1 MLEIISFT
9 LGPAQTNAY
18 LVADSETK
26 DAAVIDPAW
35 DGHVILEAARS
46 RGWRIAHL
54 WYTHAHF
61 DHIGGAGAIAD
72 ALNPLPLVALHPNDH
87 VLWRAGGGGG
97 LFGFDIDPGP
107 EPTID
112 FYQGQ
117 ILRLGS
123 VEFEVRFT
131 PGHTPGHCILYVA
144 SPDPRAERSEPI
156 LTPYVHLPRAQV
168 PGSTGAGERS
178 RSVCFCG
185 DVIFAGSVGRT
196 DLPGASWEQLEKS
209 IRSQIFTLPDE
220 TRLLSGHG
228 PETTVGQE
236 KRSNPFVSD

>member
-1 MLEIISFT
+1 MLEIVPFT
-9 LGPAQTNAY
+9 LGPAVTNAY

-26 DAAVIDPAW
+26 EAVVIDPAW
-35 DGHVILEAARS
+35 DGQIILEAAKQ

-87 VLWRAGGGGG
+87 VLWRAGGGGAV
-97 LFGFDIDPGP
+97 FGFDIDPGP

-112 FYQGQ
+112 FFQGQ

-144 SPDPRAERSEPI
+144 SEK
-156 LTPYVHLPRAQV
+156 
-168 PGSTGAGERS
+168 
-178 RSVCFCG
+178 VCFCG
-185 DVIFAGSVGRT
+185 DLIFAGSVGRT
-196 DLPGASWEQLEKS
+196 DLPGGNWEQLVES
-209 IRSQIFTLPDE
+209 IKTQVFSMPDD

-228 PETTVGQE
+228 PATTVGEE
-236 KRSNPFVSD
+236 KMNNPFVGSNSVVE

>member
-1 MLEIISFT
+1 MLEIVSFT

-35 DGHVILEAARS
+35 DGHTILQAART

-87 VLWRAGGGGG
+87 VLWRAGGGGAF
-97 LFGFDIDPGP
+97 FGFDIDPGP

-112 FYQGQ
+112 LQQGQ
-117 ILRLGS
+117 LLRLGS

-131 PGHTPGHCILYVA
+131 PGHTPGHCVLYVPL
-144 SPDPRAERSEPI
+144 SN
-156 LTPYVHLPRAQV
+156 
-168 PGSTGAGERS
+168 
-178 RSVCFCG
+178 VCFCG

-196 DLPGASWEQLEKS
+196 DLPGASWEQLEHS
-209 IRSQIFTLPDE
+209 IRTQIFTLPDE

-228 PETTVGQE
+228 PETTVGEE
-236 KRSNPFVSD
+236 KKSNPFVGVA

>member
-1 MLEIISFT
+1 MLEIVSFT

-18 LVADSETK
+18 LVADSGTK
-26 DAAVIDPAW
+26 EAAVIDPAW
-35 DGHVILEAARS
+35 DGQLILAEAQK

-87 VLWRAGGGGG
+87 VLWRAGGGGAI
-97 LFGFDIDPGP
+97 FGFDIDPGP

-144 SPDPRAERSEPI
+144 DPDARA
-156 LTPYVHLPRAQV
+156 
-168 PGSTGAGERS
+168 ERS

-185 DVIFAGSVGRT
+185 DLIFAGSVGRI
-196 DLPGASWEQLEKS
+196 DLPGGNWDQLEES
-209 IRSQIFTLPDE
+209 IRTQVFTMPDE

-228 PETTVGQE
+228 PETTVGEE
-236 KRSNPFVSD
+236 KRNNPFVGG

>member
-1 MLEIISFT
+1 MLEIVSFT

-18 LVADSETK
+18 LVAASETK

-35 DGHVILEAARS
+35 DGHVILEAAHK

-87 VLWRAGGGGG
+87 VLWRAGGGGA

-112 FYQGQ
+112 FHQGQ

-131 PGHTPGHCILYVA
+131 PGHTLGHCVLYVA
-144 SPDPRAERSEPI
+144 AS
-156 LTPYVHLPRAQV
+156 
-168 PGSTGAGERS
+168 
-178 RSVCFCG
+178 SVCFCG

-196 DLPGASWEQLEKS
+196 DLPGASWEQLEHS
-209 IRSQIFTLPDE
+209 IKAQIFTLPDE

-228 PETTVGQE
+228 LETTVGEE
-236 KRSNPFVSD
+236 KLNNPFVGG